1 MMRDAIGQTYVVR
14 VGAMQAQ
21 AEMGLV
27 ERHERGVGMV
37 ARFLRLLRTCRFL
50 EAFWTTAG
58 RAWRC

>member
-1 MMRDAIGQTYVVR
+1 MMRDAIGQTYVVC

-50 EAFWTTAG
+50 
-58 RAWRC
+58 